1 MSTLK
6 RQRLQRGLFACL
18 RAKKS
23 MDGEFSAK
31 ELRLAGT
38 PVSAATLRQ
47 LCEAG
52 CLEFRANGTK
62 ERGTRWYRVAR
73 SSLPYWKEN

>member
-1 MSTLK
+1 MPTLK
-6 RQRLQRGLFACL
+6 RQRLQRGLYACL
-18 RAKKS
+18 RVKKS
-23 MDGEFSAK
+23 GEEEFSAN

-38 PVSAATLRQ
+38 VVSAATLRQ

-62 ERGTRWYRVAR
+62 DRGTRWYRVLR
-73 SSLPYWKEN
+73 SSLPF